1 MRYSA
6 VALFAG
12 AALATSTVYSTDVV
26 TITSC
31 GPEVPD
37 CPANSYPTQTGYPVE
52 SYPTAAETTSEAAP
66 TTESSAYPTS
76 ESSPVYPTA
85 SYPAE
90 TSPITSA
97 ETSAVE
103 IP

>member
-12 AALATSTVYSTDVV
+12 AAMATSTVYSTDVV

-37 CPANSYPTQTGYPVE
+37 CPANSGSYPTQTGYPVE
-52 SYPTAAETTSEAAP
+52 SYPTAAETTSEALP
-66 TTESSAYPTS
+66 TTESSAYPTGS
-76 ESSPVYPTA
+76 YPVESS
-85 SYPAE
+85 SYPA
-90 TSPITSA
+90 SSRRDLCCHLRCLH
-97 ETSAVE
+97 S
-103 IP
+103 